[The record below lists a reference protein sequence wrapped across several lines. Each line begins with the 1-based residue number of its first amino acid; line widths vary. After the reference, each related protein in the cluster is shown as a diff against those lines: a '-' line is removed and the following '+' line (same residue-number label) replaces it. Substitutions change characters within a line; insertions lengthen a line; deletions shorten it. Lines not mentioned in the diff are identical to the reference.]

1 MAKSRSTKAPR
12 SKGRAGAKPAKKA
25 AKKASKK
32 PGKKPAKKVSKKAAK
47 KVSKKA
53 ARKATKKAAKKAA
66 RKAAKKVAKR
76 ASGARVAATRV
87 AAIAP
92 IKDGDRWEVFLEDG
106 TSTTASAAAAQSIGL
121 GVDSAWNAG
130 IARRLAAAEDD
141 QRAFSEAMQ
150 LLARG
155 RRRWTRATLATTLGG
170 DARARRAVAAL
181 AANGWIE

>member
-32 PGKKPAKKVSKKAAK
+32 PGKKPAKKVSKKAAR
-47 KVSKKA
+47 KA
-53 ARKATKKAAKKAA
+53 ARKAAKKAA

>member
-47 KVSKKA
+47 N
-53 ARKATKKAAKKAA
+53 TAKKTAKKVA
-66 RKAAKKVAKR
+66 KKTAKKVAKR